1 MELADVLS
9 MSFTKLIAWMGWD
22 GCRAAYCDKNAQM
35 VRVNDAANAGPL
47 IMLIKGNGHPHQLS
61 IV

>member
-9 MSFTKLIAWMGWD
+9 LSFTKLIAWMGWD

-35 VRVNDAANAGPL
+35 VRVNDAVDAGL
-47 IMLIKGNGHPHQLS
+47 R
-61 IV
+61 